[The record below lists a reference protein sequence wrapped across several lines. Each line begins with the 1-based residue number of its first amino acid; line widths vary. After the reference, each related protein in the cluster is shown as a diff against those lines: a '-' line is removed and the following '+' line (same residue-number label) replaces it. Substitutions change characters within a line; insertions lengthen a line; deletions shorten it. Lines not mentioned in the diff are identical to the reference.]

1 MITLFLA
8 LKWIWRIFEN
18 CLKVELSLSTT
29 LIIHWIKTKLKFL
42 ICSNC
47 RDKEDWHRPDLFR
60 PTVQMWLTQAAA
72 ESGRLRVQPAAVR
85 VRRLLLH
92 LMKDL
97 YHQLRLLTSPVSLYC
112 HSSFS
117 AQQITSSTYRHLK
130 KIVPAPN
137 HPSTKMFC
145 VNLIDEML
153 FFKIPP
159 RLTLF
164 PLTA

>member
-1 MITLFLA
+1 MLFTFISRQIENSFFDGAKHFSLDLIKTWQYSNDNTFLA

-117 AQQITSSTYRHLK
+117 AQQITSSTYRH
-130 KIVPAPN
+130 
-137 HPSTKMFC
+137 
-145 VNLIDEML
+145 
-153 FFKIPP
+153 
-159 RLTLF
+159 
-164 PLTA
+164 